1 MLVSEILQQVD
12 LNVYVPDNLL
22 NEDLGEIEPIG
33 YIKTNSHY
41 IIQFKNTSFVIT
53 INTENFEEY
62 FVMTE
67 TFDKGWQNYTAYTIE
82 GTLYKIA

>member
-1 MLVSEILQQVD
+1 MLISEILQQVG

-22 NEDLGEIEPIG
+22 NEDLGELEPIG

-41 IIQFKNTSFVIT
+41 IIQFKDTSFLIT

-62 FVMTE
+62 LVLTE
-67 TFDKGWQNYTAYTIE
+67 TFDKGRQNCTAYTME
-82 GTLYKIA
+82 GILYKIA